1 MCTSWRD
8 GGIDASRPGERGE
21 EEKKKEQ
28 EVEGRLKA
36 KG

>member
-21 EEKKKEQ
+21 EEKKEQ
-28 EVEGRLKA
+28 EEEGRLKA